1 MKIYDLSHTIS
12 SDMTVYSKD
21 TIPTIT
27 KVADIDNDGYQES
40 LMKIYSHNGTHID
53 SPKHMV
59 EGSGL
64 DDMDINNF
72 IGQAMIINVEGMLKI
87 ELDYIKKYEND
98 LKNIDFLILKSGWSR
113 YWKTKKYFEGYPTL
127 TKEATLYLSKSNLKG
142 LGIDMIS
149 VDHYNSNTYE
159 NHNILLTYNKI
170 IVENITNLDKVA
182 TKFLFSAMPLKYND
196 ADGSPTRAVAIIV

>member
-1 MKIYDLSHTIS
+1 MKVYDLTHTIS

-27 KVADIDNDGYQES
+27 KIADTKNDGYQES
-40 LMKIYSHNGTHID
+40 LIKVYSHNGTHID

-64 DDMDINNF
+64 DDIDINNF
-72 IGQAMIINVEGMLKI
+72 IGKAMIINVEGMSKI

-113 YWKTKKYFEGYPTL
+113 YWKTKKYFEGYPVL
-127 TKEATLYLSKSNLKG
+127 TEEATIYIGKSNIKG

-149 VDHYNSNTYE
+149 VDDYNSNTYE
-159 NHNILLTYNKI
+159 NHNILLNNNKI
-170 IVENITNLDKVA
+170 IIENINNLDIVDRN
-182 TKFLFSAMPLKYND
+182 FVFSAMPLKYND
-196 ADGSPTRAVAIIV
+196 ADGSPTRAIAIIM